1 MTDEEVEASIMGTF
15 KKGSTTAKPKSKPA
29 QKMEGTVGEAL
40 LREVNERKA
49 KMETTEW
56 EAPGKG

>member
-1 MTDEEVEASIMGTF
+1 MTEEEVEASIMGTF

-49 KMETTEW
+49 KMETTE
-56 EAPGKG
+56 